1 MEWNGIMEWN
11 HGMESWNGM
20 EWNGME
26 SCKIGVLHEKMSKIR
41 TSGIEPE
48 SHPWKGG
55 VLPLYYM
62 RVVLF
67 FVLFCFVLF
76 RVCMCMCV
84 CVCIIGFKG
93 FKP

>member
-1 MEWNGIMEWN
+1 MIKSN
-11 HGMESWNGM
+11 
-20 EWNGME
+20 
-26 SCKIGVLHEKMSKIR
+26 IR

-55 VLPLYYM
+55 ALPLYYV

-67 FVLFCFVLF
+67 FILFCECAERANDIV
-76 RVCMCMCV
+76 
-84 CVCIIGFKG
+84 

>member
-1 MEWNGIMEWN
+1 MEWNNGIMEWN
-11 HGMESWNGM
+11 AMEWNEMESWNGIM
-20 EWNGME
+20 ERNGIME
-26 SCKIGVLHEKMSKIR
+26 SCKMGVLHDKKSNIR

-55 VLPLYYM
+55 VLPLYYV

-67 FVLFCFVLF
+67 FILFCACAECANDTV
-76 RVCMCMCV
+76 
-84 CVCIIGFKG
+84 

>member
-1 MEWNGIMEWN
+1 MQWNGIMKWNHEMESWNGIME
-11 HGMESWNGM
+11 SWKM
-20 EWNGME
+20 
-26 SCKIGVLHEKMSKIR
+26 GVLHDKKSNIR

-55 VLPLYYM
+55 VLPLYYV

-67 FVLFCFVLF
+67 FILFCACYRACAERANDTV
-76 RVCMCMCV
+76 
-84 CVCIIGFKG
+84 

>member
-1 MEWNGIMEWN
+1 MIKN
-11 HGMESWNGM
+11 
-20 EWNGME
+20 
-26 SCKIGVLHEKMSKIR
+26 LIR

-55 VLPLYYM
+55 VLPLYYV

-67 FVLFCFVLF
+67 FILFCACAERANDTV
-76 RVCMCMCV
+76 
-84 CVCIIGFKG
+84 